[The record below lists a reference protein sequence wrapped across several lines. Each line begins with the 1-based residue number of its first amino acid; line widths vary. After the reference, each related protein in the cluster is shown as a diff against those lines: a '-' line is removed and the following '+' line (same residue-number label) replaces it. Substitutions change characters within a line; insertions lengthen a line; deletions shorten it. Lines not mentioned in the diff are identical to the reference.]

1 MTYAESAPSKLNE
14 DDLIRIAL
22 DKQISKL
29 DTNLILIDIKNELSE
44 LRESSN
50 KLEAELAASK
60 SVT

>member
-1 MTYAESAPSKLNE
+1 MKYAESAPSKLNE

-22 DKQISKL
+22 DKQNSKL

-50 KLEAELAASK
+50 KLEAELAVSK

>member
-1 MTYAESAPSKLNE
+1 MYAESAPSKLNE

-50 KLEAELAASK
+50 KLEAELAVSK

>member
-1 MTYAESAPSKLNE
+1 MKYAESAPSKLNE

-22 DKQISKL
+22 DKQNSKL

-44 LRESSN
+44 LRKSCN
-50 KLEAELAASK
+50 KLEAELAVSK

>member
-1 MTYAESAPSKLNE
+1 MKYAESAPSKLNE

-50 KLEAELAASK
+50 KLEAELAVSK

>member
-50 KLEAELAASK
+50 KLEAELAVSK